1 MPVQAAPSLS
11 IPYFRDCPKGDLQH
25 TAATNSPGITISP
38 YLLHGFQE
46 NSITHRGSRRGFK
59 LASWSVLSVFAIV
72 GTSLLNAPAP
82 AGDLEPPTPAAF
94 LPDGL
99 LGVQIGGS
107 WEESKRSPSLQ
118 ELACQPIED
127 HADDFDEV
135 CFFKTSAASRV
146 AGAEIHDG
154 FIVRK
159 ADRVVLI
166 GTGISIKNADDPI
179 AESVMQSFRSQ
190 IHSAFQQN
198 GDDVLF
204 VKLPRQHMSAEQLE
218 AYSRTAPVLLVQLEP
233 KGRELAVFYGYL
245 APVNAFGALTAN

>member
-1 MPVQAAPSLS
+1 MLVILGVPSLAAPS
-11 IPYFRDCPKGDLQH
+11 
-25 TAATNSPGITISP
+25 
-38 YLLHGFQE
+38 
-46 NSITHRGSRRGFK
+46 
-59 LASWSVLSVFAIV
+59 
-72 GTSLLNAPAP
+72 P
-82 AGDLEPPTPAAF
+82 AGDFEPPTPAAF
-94 LPDGL
+94 LPDGI
-99 LGVQIGGS
+99 LGVQIGAS
-107 WEESKRSPSLQ
+107 WETSKRSPSLQ
-118 ELACQPIED
+118 ELTCQPIEN
-127 HADDFDEV
+127 HAEDFDEV

-204 VKLPRQHMSAEQLE
+204 VKLPQQHMSAEQLQL
-218 AYSRTAPVLLVQLEP
+218 YSRTAPVLLVQLEP
-233 KGRELAVFYGYL
+233 KGKELAVFYGYL
-245 APVNAFGALTAN
+245 APVNAFGALTAD